1 MAWETDTPRR
11 DRLPSRWTTIRAGV
25 LTRDQWQCQLRYDG
39 CQILATE
46 VDHIQPGDDHTPAN
60 LQSVCARCHA
70 TKSAREGAEG
80 RARVQQRSRRTPEPH
95 PGALPR
101 ES

>member
-11 DRLPSRWTTIRAGV
+11 DRLPPRWTTIRAGV

-60 LQSVCARCHA
+60 LQSVCARCHS
-70 TKSAREGAEG
+70 TKSAREGVA
-80 RARVQQRSRRTPEPH
+80 ARVTIARRGTRPPETH
-95 PGALPR
+95 PGLTR
-101 ES
+101 ER